1 MFLLQSQAH
10 DGQEVSTFQAYA
22 MGHQDKYKTAVPYN
36 PDAPA
41 SSYSNPSV
49 HTRLTQYIETAKE
62 VYGPDYDPA
71 AHDIDGE
78 VVMRAG
84 GGKVRGRY
92 MIGDGSLDSRTVPS
106 LAQIRATSTSSSAP
120 IRQRPNSTMSIVASL
135 QVIFIRRS
143 VISTYVC
150 FAL

>member
-1 MFLLQSQAH
+1 
-10 DGQEVSTFQAYA
+10 

-36 PDAPA
+36 PHAPA

-92 MIGDGSLDSRTVPS
+92 MIGDGSLVRQHTTGFAVSLVTQRTAKPPILPCVWS
-106 LAQIRATSTSSSAP
+106 GST
-120 IRQRPNSTMSIVASL
+120 RQSIFSWFL
-135 QVIFIRRS
+135 K
-143 VISTYVC
+143 IST
-150 FAL
+150 LP